1 MSLSTVV
8 ILIFYTCSQSRV
20 DAAEEGEIFGPAL
33 IALPHYDFALKGRYD
48 KFSYTF

>member
-1 MSLSTVV
+1 MCGSCMRFEVL
-8 ILIFYTCSQSRV
+8 LHAYRHLRWDG
-20 DAAEEGEIFGPAL
+20 DAIAL